1 MTHIEEV
8 KDSAG
13 NVLGRI
19 EHGEGGAKTLKNA
32 DGEIKG
38 FYDPSGDYTRDAQ
51 HNIVAKGD
59 RLRELIC

>member
-1 MTHIEEV
+1 MQIEELR
-8 KDSAG
+8 DSAG

-19 EHGEGGAKTLKNA
+19 ERGEDGAKTLRNA

-38 FYDPSGDYTRDAQ
+38 FYDPTGDFTRDAQ
-51 HNIVAKGD
+51 QNIVAKGD